1 MTAILDRL
9 PPALDPRRRLRR
21 QSYLIFHIVMLAA
34 GFILPLFLAALAPV
48 LPMAALPDNP
58 EEVPALI
65 AIGVVVG
72 LALTLLELTVVARR
86 CHDAGWTGWLCLI
99 ALLPY
104 VGFGFILLMLFV
116 PGTKGPNRYG
126 LDPRA
131 EDDST
136 DPQAA

>member
-65 AIGVVVG
+65 AIGAVVG

-86 CHDAGWTGWLCLI
+86 CHDASWTGWLCLI
-99 ALLPY
+99 A
-104 VGFGFILLMLFV
+104 
-116 PGTKGPNRYG
+116 
-126 LDPRA
+126 
-131 EDDST
+131 
-136 DPQAA
+136 